1 MRIKPPLF
9 WLLFLPLLVCPG
21 SSRLLAQLPPDIRLF
36 DASDGLSFRDVR
48 HGARDQRG
56 FLWIVNSGIDFYDGQ
71 TVTSYN
77 RFDAKHRLPVSN
89 IRSAGGLGDSLL
101 LFSEVKD
108 LYALNMNNGKVNAF
122 PYPEGMDLSFND
134 LIYISDRQHHPDL
147 LLFTR
152 SPSGTTI
159 HVVNRQWKHL
169 FAYEVL
175 NTEKV
180 FPKTMRSYA
189 NGPEGVLW
197 LLDEDNK
204 HIRRIDAKGKRE
216 IPFSFPMRSAKDSYR
231 FFSDGQSALYICRN
245 DGLIFIL
252 RDGTDKVEPFLQV
265 PFPLESF
272 FPIHVG
278 SGNWVWAQA
287 NDQLVRFNT
296 RTRQCEQFQLQPF
309 GVYSPVFRGSYEDH
323 EGIIW
328 IFSEMGLL
336 QIKPEPKPFL
346 SIYTE
351 PLQRRNAQFREII
364 PATPNSVYCRVY
376 TEQASIVEITLRAN
390 ESPDTTVRVKK
401 IPRSGLIQRI
411 GEALYYIPSGADTMI
426 RYALPEFQRT
436 DIPLP
441 VQANKQFFN
450 TFLVDGQIIYYQD
463 IHNQLTGFNPFTLQA
478 TSIPL
483 EFVPQKTNSPWRSLQ
498 KIGKSRI
505 LVGTETAGL
514 LVFDQQTGKFIRAFN
529 DTQPSPLS
537 GNYINTILPESDSV
551 VWLGTLGAGI
561 NRVNIETGSVK
572 SYTTLDGLANNMVAS
587 MLMDDAGNLWI
598 GTYGGLSMLNIRDQ
612 RFYNYYDRD
621 GLSNDEF
628 NYLSSHKSDSGQ
640 MFMGTING
648 ITIFHPKN
656 ITGNRPLP
664 PAEIIR
670 IERYHQ
676 RQGQVITEG
685 HQVNMSQPF
694 VISPYDNYVE
704 FRFAV
709 PSYRANESHVFFSK
723 IVGVNKDWQPLGRT
737 NIIRYQKLSPGDYTL
752 QFMGADA
759 NGNKTEAPTTIQL
772 HVKQVFYRSTWFIG
786 LMALLIGAVG
796 YALYRYRIQMLKKE
810 HHTRTRIASDLHD
823 EVGGSLTGLY
833 LQMQMMEMRA
843 QGEEKSRL
851 SRVTT
856 IIDES
861 ITKMRDLVWSIDAR
875 SDTWEKMLERM
886 EDFASDTLS
895 PRDIRFVFHHRIDP
909 ARHIDA
915 HLKHN
920 LYLIFKEAIHNIAK
934 HSNAT
939 EVEIKFEEKDGRLV
953 MQIQDNGQPQE
964 KGSASGQGL
973 QNMKM
978 RAERI
983 RAELKTGF
991 NEKGY
996 LVSCE
1001 L

>member
-1 MRIKPPLF
+1 MRIKPPLY
-9 WLLFLPLLVCPG
+9 WLFLLPLLFCPG
-21 SSRLLAQLPPDIRLF
+21 SLGLLAQLPPDIRLF

-48 HGARDQRG
+48 HGARDKRG

-122 PYPEGMDLSFND
+122 PYPEGMDLTFND

-152 SPSGTTI
+152 SPKGTTI
-159 HVVNRQWKHL
+159 HVVNRQWRHL
-169 FAYEVL
+169 FAYQVL
-175 NTEKV
+175 NTERI

-204 HIRRIDAKGKRE
+204 HILRIDANGKKE
-216 IPFSFPMRSAKDSYR
+216 IPFSFPLRNAKDAYR
-231 FFSDGQSALYICRN
+231 FFTDGQSAVYICRN

-252 RDGTDKVEPFLQV
+252 RDGSDTVEPFLKV

-278 SGNWVWAQA
+278 SGNWIWAQA
-287 NDQLVRFNT
+287 NDQLIRFNT
-296 RTRQCEQFQLQPF
+296 GTKKCEQFHLQPF
-309 GVYSPVFRGSYEDH
+309 GVYNPVFRGSYEDD

-346 SIYTE
+346 SLYTE

-390 ESPDTTVRVKK
+390 EPPDTTVRVKK
-401 IPRSGLIQRI
+401 LPRSGLIHRI

-426 RYALPEFQRT
+426 RYALPDFQRT

-463 IHNQLTGFNPFTLQA
+463 ISNQLTGFNPYTRQA
-478 TSIPL
+478 TIIPL

-529 DTQPSPLS
+529 DTQPTPLS

-598 GTYGGLSMLNIRDQ
+598 GTYGGLSMLKIRDQ

-628 NYLSSHKSDSGQ
+628 NYLSAYKSETGQ

-648 ITIFHPKN
+648 ITLFHPDD
-656 ITGNRPLP
+656 ITGTRSLP
-664 PAEIIR
+664 PVEIIR

-676 RQGQVITEG
+676 HQGQLITEG
-685 HQVNMSQPF
+685 RLLNLNQPF

-704 FRFAV
+704 FTFAV
-709 PSYRANESHVFFSK
+709 PSYRANDSHVFFYK
-723 IVGVNKDWQPLGRT
+723 MTGVDKEWQRLGRT
-737 NIIRYQKLSPGDYTL
+737 NSIRYQKLLPGDHIL
-752 QFMGADA
+752 EIMAADA
-759 NGNKTEAPTTIQL
+759 NGNITRSPTTIRL
-772 HVKQVFYRSTWFIG
+772 HVQQVYYRSTWFIG
-786 LMALLIGAVG
+786 LVILLLTIIGYSV
-796 YALYRYRIQMLKKE
+796 YRYRIRMLTKE
-810 HHTRTRIASDLHD
+810 HQTRTRIASDLHD

-833 LQMQMMEMRA
+833 LQLQVMELRA

-851 SRVTT
+851 AKVNS
-856 IIDES
+856 IIHQS

-875 SDTWEKMLERM
+875 SDTWDKMLERM

-895 PRDIRFVFHHRIDP
+895 PRDIRYVFHQRIQPDK
-909 ARHIDA
+909 RIDA

-939 EVEIKFEEKDGRLV
+939 EATFDFEEKDGRLI
-953 MQIQDNGQPQE
+953 MEIKDNGKPQE
-964 KGSASGQGL
+964 KGTVSGQGL
-973 QNMKM
+973 QNIKM

-983 RAELKTGF
+983 KADLQAGFDERGYVVRIEL
-991 NEKGY
+991 
-996 LVSCE
+996 
-1001 L
+1001 

>member
-1 MRIKPPLF
+1 MRIKPPHHRLF
-9 WLLFLPLLVCPG
+9 LLPLLFCFVYTG
-21 SSRLLAQLPPDIRLF
+21 LLSQLPPDIRLF

-77 RFDAKHRLPVSN
+77 RFDAEHRLPVSN

-101 LFSEVKD
+101 IFSEVKD
-108 LYALNMNNGKVNAF
+108 LYALNMNTGKVSAF

-134 LIYISDRQHHPDL
+134 LISISDRQHHPDL

-152 SPSGTTI
+152 SPSGTKI
-159 HVVNRQWKHL
+159 HVVNRQWKYL
-169 FAYEVL
+169 FGYEVA
-175 NTEKV
+175 NTEKM
-180 FPKTMRSYA
+180 FPKTMRSFA

-204 HIRRIDAKGKRE
+204 NIRRIDAQGIRE
-216 IPFSFPMRSAKDSYR
+216 IPFSFPVRNSGDSYR

-245 DGLIFIL
+245 DGLIFKL
-252 RDGTDKVEPFLQV
+252 RDGTDTVEPFLQV
-265 PFPLESF
+265 PFPVESF

-278 SGNWVWAQA
+278 SGGWVWAQA
-287 NDQLVRFNT
+287 NDQLIRFNT
-296 RTRQCEQFQLQPF
+296 GTKQCEPFHLQPF
-309 GVYSPVFRGSYEDH
+309 GVYNPVFRGSYEDQ

-346 SIYTE
+346 SLFTE
-351 PLQRRNAQFREII
+351 PRQRRNAQFREII

-376 TEQASIVEITLRAN
+376 TEQASIVEITIRAN
-390 ESPDTTVRVKK
+390 APPDTTVRVKK
-401 IPRSGLIQRI
+401 LLRSGLIQRI
-411 GEALYYIPSGADTMI
+411 GNVLYYIPSGADTMI
-426 RYALPEFQRT
+426 MYSLPDFHKTE
-436 DIPLP
+436 IPLS

-450 TFLVDGQIIYYQD
+450 QFLVDGQIIYYQD
-463 IHNQLTGFNPFTLQA
+463 IYNQLTGYNPYTHQ
-478 TSIPL
+478 TTTIPL
-483 EFVPQKTNSPWRSLQ
+483 EYVSQITNSPWRCLM
-498 KIGKSRI
+498 KIGEDKI

-514 LVFDQQTGKFIRAFN
+514 LLFDRHSGKFIRAFN

-537 GNYINTILPESDSV
+537 GNYINTILAESDSI

-561 NRVNIETGSVK
+561 NRLNLETGEVESF
-572 SYTTLDGLANNMVAS
+572 TTLDGLVNNMVAT

-598 GTYGGLSMLNIRDQ
+598 GTYSGLSMFNTRDH

-628 NYLSSHKSDSGQ
+628 NYLSAYKSEAGQ

-656 ITGNRPLP
+656 ITGTRSLP
-664 PAEIIR
+664 PVEIIR
-670 IERYHQ
+670 IERFHQ
-676 RQGQVITEG
+676 QEEQLITEG
-685 HQVNMSQPF
+685 RLLNLNQPF

-709 PSYRANESHVFFSK
+709 PSYRANDSHVFFYK
-723 IVGVNKDWQPLGRT
+723 MAGVDKEWQRLGHT
-737 NIIRYQKLSPGDYTL
+737 NTLRYQKLPPGEHTL
-752 QFMGADA
+752 DIMAADA
-759 NGNKTEAPTTIQL
+759 NGNVTQTPTTIHLFVQ
-772 HVKQVFYRSTWFIG
+772 QVFYRSSWFITLMLL
-786 LMALLIGAVG
+786 LMAIIGYSV
-796 YALYRYRIQMLKKE
+796 YRYRIRMLKKE
-810 HHTRTRIASDLHD
+810 HETRTRIASDLHD

-833 LQMQMMEMRA
+833 LQIQVMEIRA
-843 QGEEKSRL
+843 KKKKKSRL
-851 SRVTT
+851 SKVTT

-875 SDTWEKMLERM
+875 SDTWGKMLERM

-895 PRDIRFVFHHRIDP
+895 PRDIRYVFHYRIQP
-909 ARHIDA
+909 HKPIDA

-934 HSNAT
+934 HSNASEAT
-939 EVEIKFEEKDGRLV
+939 IDFEEKDGHLV
-953 MQIQDNGQPQE
+953 MQIQDNGRPQE
-964 KGSASGQGL
+964 KGAGSGQGL

-983 RAELKTGF
+983 RAELRTGF
-991 NEKGY
+991 NEKGFF
-996 LVSCE
+996 VSCQ

>member
-1 MRIKPPLF
+1 
-9 WLLFLPLLVCPG
+9 
-21 SSRLLAQLPPDIRLF
+21 
-36 DASDGLSFRDVR
+36 
-48 HGARDQRG
+48 
-56 FLWIVNSGIDFYDGQ
+56 
-71 TVTSYN
+71 
-77 RFDAKHRLPVSN
+77 
-89 IRSAGGLGDSLL
+89 
-101 LFSEVKD
+101 
-108 LYALNMNNGKVNAF
+108 MNNGKVNAF

-376 TEQASIVEITLRAN
+376 TEQASIVEVTLRAN
-390 ESPDTTVRVKK
+390 EPPDTTVRVKK
-401 IPRSGLIQRI
+401 IPRSGLIQQI

-441 VQANKQFFN
+441 EQANKQFFN

-514 LVFDQQTGKFIRAFN
+514 LVFD
-529 DTQPSPLS
+529 
-537 GNYINTILPESDSV
+537 
-551 VWLGTLGAGI
+551 
-561 NRVNIETGSVK
+561 
-572 SYTTLDGLANNMVAS
+572 
-587 MLMDDAGNLWI
+587 
-598 GTYGGLSMLNIRDQ
+598 
-612 RFYNYYDRD
+612 
-621 GLSNDEF
+621 
-628 NYLSSHKSDSGQ
+628 
-640 MFMGTING
+640 
-648 ITIFHPKN
+648 
-656 ITGNRPLP
+656 
-664 PAEIIR
+664 
-670 IERYHQ
+670 
-676 RQGQVITEG
+676 
-685 HQVNMSQPF
+685 
-694 VISPYDNYVE
+694 
-704 FRFAV
+704 
-709 PSYRANESHVFFSK
+709 
-723 IVGVNKDWQPLGRT
+723 
-737 NIIRYQKLSPGDYTL
+737 
-752 QFMGADA
+752 
-759 NGNKTEAPTTIQL
+759 
-772 HVKQVFYRSTWFIG
+772 
-786 LMALLIGAVG
+786 
-796 YALYRYRIQMLKKE
+796 
-810 HHTRTRIASDLHD
+810 
-823 EVGGSLTGLY
+823 
-833 LQMQMMEMRA
+833 
-843 QGEEKSRL
+843 
-851 SRVTT
+851 
-856 IIDES
+856 
-861 ITKMRDLVWSIDAR
+861 
-875 SDTWEKMLERM
+875 
-886 EDFASDTLS
+886 
-895 PRDIRFVFHHRIDP
+895 
-909 ARHIDA
+909 
-915 HLKHN
+915 
-920 LYLIFKEAIHNIAK
+920 
-934 HSNAT
+934 
-939 EVEIKFEEKDGRLV
+939 
-953 MQIQDNGQPQE
+953 
-964 KGSASGQGL
+964 
-973 QNMKM
+973 
-978 RAERI
+978 
-983 RAELKTGF
+983 
-991 NEKGY
+991 
-996 LVSCE
+996 
-1001 L
+1001 